1 MSQKYTWAVFSLLM
15 LSFTVEASSQ
25 SSNEIINRINRLESE
40 MSDLNRHLFSKKELS
55 QKSTNPGTFKK
66 IQTTVSGKSKTSP
79 NTAVY
84 NTVKLQKLE
93 TLVRSLKG
101 ESEKL
106 NNRIDKLVSDLD
118 RRLAALET
126 VSESLDK
133 NLNRQKDEKIKVGE
147 NYTKPSKSGVLGY
160 LPGSVIKDQ
169 LKQSDAEK
177 FAASVGSGPAKNQSR
192 LLPKGDTNKR
202 YKFAFQYL
210 RKREYKR
217 AELALLE
224 FIEFHPTDPLAGNA
238 MYWLGKSYYIRG
250 LYDKAADTFI
260 TSYEKYSSNSKAP
273 DSLLSLGFSL
283 VRLNRSEDACLAF
296 GQLLNEFSSLTSST
310 KQQAIA
316 EIKRIGCKD

>member
-1 MSQKYTWAVFSLLM
+1 M

-133 NLNRQKDEKIKVGE
+133 NLNRQKDKKIKVGE
-147 NYTKPSKSGVLGY
+147 NYT
-160 LPGSVIKDQ
+160 
-169 LKQSDAEK
+169 
-177 FAASVGSGPAKNQSR
+177 
-192 LLPKGDTNKR
+192 
-202 YKFAFQYL
+202 
-210 RKREYKR
+210 
-217 AELALLE
+217 
-224 FIEFHPTDPLAGNA
+224 
-238 MYWLGKSYYIRG
+238 
-250 LYDKAADTFI
+250 
-260 TSYEKYSSNSKAP
+260 
-273 DSLLSLGFSL
+273 
-283 VRLNRSEDACLAF
+283 
-296 GQLLNEFSSLTSST
+296 
-310 KQQAIA
+310 
-316 EIKRIGCKD
+316 